1 MATPIDFDVASIR
14 TVGASAGQE
23 GVMFKIGEFSHIGRV
38 STRLLRYYDKF
49 GLLAPGFVDPQTGY
63 RYYTADQLPRL
74 NRILALKELGFSL
87 EEVESMIDSD
97 VSADQLRGMLALKAS
112 EVAREIETQELRMRF
127 IGSRINQI
135 DDGEDHVD
143 FMTKHVDAQPF
154 LSIRSRFDAMPDAI
168 AFSGRILESA
178 AEFADDLPSPALL
191 AVWPTDWA
199 ESDIDI
205 ELGLLGGVID
215 TKLEVESGRFLTPNI
230 LPAVNVLSTVRVGLP
245 DLAHGLYAAAGR
257 WIEASDA
264 KLSGPI
270 REVIMQRPGPGI
282 EPVVEVQF
290 PIA

>member
-1 MATPIDFDVASIR
+1 
-14 TVGASAGQE
+14 
-23 GVMFKIGEFSHIGRV
+23 MFKIGEFSHIGRV
-38 STRLLRYYDKF
+38 STRLLRYYDKL

-87 EEVESMIDSD
+87 EEVESMIDTD
-97 VSADQLRGMLALKAS
+97 VPADQLRGLLALKAS
-112 EVAREIETQELRMRF
+112 ELAREIETHELRMRF
-127 IGSRINQI
+127 IGSRIDQI

-154 LSIRSRFDAMPDAI
+154 LSIRSRFDALPDAI
-168 AFSGRILESA
+168 AFSGQMLKSA
-178 AEFADDLPSPALL
+178 AELADELPTPALL
-191 AVWPTDWA
+191 AVWLDEWA
-199 ESDIDI
+199 ETDIDI

-215 TKLEVESGRFLTPNI
+215 TELEVEPGQFLTPNI
-230 LPAVNVLSTVRVGLP
+230 LPAVDVLSTVRVGLP

-257 WIEASDA
+257 WIETNNT

-282 EPVVEVQF
+282 EAVVEVQF
-290 PIA
+290 PIT